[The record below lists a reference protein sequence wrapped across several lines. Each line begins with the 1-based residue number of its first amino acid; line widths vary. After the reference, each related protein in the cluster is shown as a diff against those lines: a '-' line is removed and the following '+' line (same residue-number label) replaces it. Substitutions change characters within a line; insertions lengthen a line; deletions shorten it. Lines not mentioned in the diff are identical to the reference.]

1 MFASPFRV
9 YTTACRYLIKPI
21 LLCKLM
27 KQTKNKQQN
36 KTVRHPGIVK
46 LTILTVFF
54 SPNAFYFSLLV
65 TSYKM
70 LLWARKNFNALR
82 GRVFWEIFVLNSL
95 GLNSVCG
102 NPVQEERHLSVDT
115 CT

>member
-21 LLCKLM
+21 LFCKLM

-54 SPNAFYFSLLV
+54 LAQMRFIS
-65 TSYKM
+65 
-70 LLWARKNFNALR
+70 R
-82 GRVFWEIFVLNSL
+82 
-95 GLNSVCG
+95 C
-102 NPVQEERHLSVDT
+102 
-115 CT
+115 